1 MKHILYILTI
11 LLIIK
16 ACEQE
21 NKTPKPAELPK
32 TVTIYYTANLVPW
45 TETRFIPITPDLFLS
60 TKEKQ
65 SVIRLTAPTSL
76 CSFHNMMSSGK
87 PISVQWKFDTW
98 FSAILDYRTY
108 SDTISVYGYYIQCN
122 DAIKVDSNAIF
133 YFIHEIEK
141 VDTSTYNQ
149 LEKYYYND
157 EFYIMD
163 KKQYQNEGGEIYQ
176 NGLNERINKLKYIE
190 DLNRD

>member
-21 NKTPKPAELPK
+21 NKTPKPTELPK

-133 YFIHEIEK
+133 YFIHEINMEPLITEELK
-141 VDTSTYNQ
+141 
-149 LEKYYYND
+149 LED
-157 EFYIMD
+157 FETA
-163 KKQYQNEGGEIYQ
+163 
-176 NGLNERINKLKYIE
+176 IE
-190 DLNRD
+190 HARKRPTGFCKAVFTL